1 MTTAR
6 PWETSAPRP
15 WETLQPLFDR
25 VISIRRPNKV
35 TLVGAQP
42 YSGLLPT
49 AETVLFTGIAA
60 SIQFQPKRD
69 RPLGNL
75 PSDAT
80 TMAQWHI
87 YVPAGSFVAGQ
98 VVERDVIA
106 DDIGRRFRIFA
117 AWATALGWVLAV
129 ELLEV

>member
-1 MTTAR
+1 MTLAR
-6 PWETSAPRP
+6 PWEQAAPRP
-15 WETLQPLFDR
+15 WETAQPLYDR

-35 TLVGAQP
+35 IAVGAQP

-49 AETVLFTGIAA
+49 LETVLFTGISA

-75 PSDAT
+75 PTDAT

-87 YVPAGSFVAGQ
+87 YVPAGAFMAGQ
-98 VVERDVIA
+98 VVERDVVA
-106 DDIGRRFRIFA
+106 DDLGRRFRIFA
-117 AWATALGWVLAV
+117 AWPTDLGFVLAV

>member
-1 MTTAR
+1 MTLSR
-6 PWETSAPRP
+6 PWEISAPRP
-15 WETLQPLFDR
+15 WETAQPLFDR
-25 VISIRRPNKV
+25 IISIRRPAKPAG
-35 TLVGAQP
+35 VGAIG
-42 YSGLLPT
+42 YSGVLPT
-49 AETVLFTGIAA
+49 AETVLFTGITA

-69 RPLGNL
+69 RPLGGL

-87 YVPAGSFVAGQ
+87 YVPAGFFVAGQ

-117 AWATALGWVLAV
+117 AWATALGWVLAA
-129 ELLEV
+129 ELLEA